1 MNSYCK
7 SSEGIFRNNVFK
19 IQMPMYFLPTS
30 LTVSQKGN
38 LWNRH
43 SFEKLIKRKKIGWK
57 VGKRVNIS
65 TKHHTLKKASI
76 KESSPNDD
84 YFHFFSM
91 NKSKASEPEW
101 QSLKTKMETKANEMF
116 KMWIKRVIL
125 QLKQDL
131 EQNLRLDE
139 KSKNDHGNS
148 GYGYLLKKLQ
158 KS

>member
-1 MNSYCK
+1 
-7 SSEGIFRNNVFK
+7 
-19 IQMPMYFLPTS
+19 
-30 LTVSQKGN
+30 
-38 LWNRH
+38 
-43 SFEKLIKRKKIGWK
+43 
-57 VGKRVNIS
+57 
-65 TKHHTLKKASI
+65 
-76 KESSPNDD
+76 
-84 YFHFFSM
+84 M

-139 KSKNDHGNS
+139 KSNNDHGNS

-158 KS
+158 KSKLCCEQKKRCLNKKCFFLK